1 MGKRGNF
8 VAALLLATAGTPIWA
23 QDADPLASANA
34 ATVRGDA
41 EAAYRILKPLE
52 DSRAGDP
59 RFDYALGVAA
69 ADTKRVGEALIA
81 LQRVLAVEPTNAL
94 ARAEIA
100 RVYALSGDIDTA
112 RAEFDTVVGDPTVPD
127 PVRQRFTRLIR
138 GFDRQ
143 IAGGATD
150 VSGFIDIEGGY
161 DSNINAATDLSSI
174 VFPALAFLGPAALA
188 GGAVEQDD
196 AFAQVQGGVS
206 LSTPL
211 SRQTRLI
218 ASGLGSWRDNLS
230 SGFVDQGSLVGS
242 LGLAHTLANRDAI
255 SLSGQAQLLTLDGDR
270 YRTASGATVRYT
282 KRLAADRALSFS
294 ADWFRLDYRNAPLL
308 DADRYGASVTYAGPV
323 LLIGGGAGR
332 EETVRPG
339 ADQLSY
345 TFVSGQVGAE
355 QPLNDKLALLSG
367 LSLEYRNHD
376 GQDPLFLTGRRDWR
390 LDASIGL
397 RMLLSD
403 RLSVR
408 PRVTWTRNDSN
419 LKLYDYD
426 RVTAS
431 AALRFEF

>member
-1 MGKRGNF
+1 MGKRLVLF
-8 VAALLLATAGTPIWA
+8 AAGLLATAAPAWA
-23 QDADPLASANA
+23 QDADPIAGAAA
-34 ATVRGDA
+34 ATARGDA

-52 DSRAGDP
+52 DARAGDP
-59 RFDYALGVAA
+59 KFDYALGVAA
-69 ADTKRVGEALIA
+69 ADTKRAGEALIA

-150 VSGFIDIEGGY
+150 VSGFLDLEGGW
-161 DSNINAATDLSSI
+161 DSNINQATDLSAI
-174 VFPALAFLGPAALA
+174 VFPALAFLGPATLA
-188 GGAVEQDD
+188 GAAVERDD
-196 AFAQVQGGVS
+196 AFMQVQGGVS

-211 SRQTRLI
+211 SRQTRLV
-218 ASGLGSWRDNLS
+218 ASGLGSWRNNLNS
-230 SGFVDQGSLVGS
+230 NFVDQGSLVGS
-242 LGLAHTLANRDAI
+242 AGIAHTLANRDAI
-255 SLSGQAQLLTLDGDR
+255 SLTGQGQLLTLDGDR
-270 YRTASGATVRYT
+270 YRTAAGATVRYT
-282 KRLAADRALSFS
+282 KRLANDRALSFS
-294 ADWFRLDYRNAPLL
+294 ADWFRLDYRGNPLL
-308 DADRYGASVTYAGPV
+308 DANRYGGSITYADRI
-323 LLIGGGAGR
+323 LLIGAGAGR

-339 ADQLSY
+339 ADHLSY
-345 TFVSGQVGAE
+345 TFASAQAGAE
-355 QPLNDKLALLSG
+355 QPLNDKVALTSG
-367 LSLEYRNHD
+367 ISLEYRDHD
-376 GQDPLFLTGRRDWR
+376 RQDPLFLAGRHDWR
-390 LDASIGL
+390 IDASVGL
-397 RMLLSD
+397 RVLLNE

-408 PRVTWTRNDSN
+408 PRVTWTHNDSN